1 MSRRPVAVVVGSGP
15 SGGMVARVLAL
26 SSEYEVV
33 VLEKGR
39 NFFSGL
45 GGPIEKVT
53 NSFAS
58 DEVGYITRNGA
69 VMQDPLAEPRT
80 FRTDPG
86 AGAHS
91 YVGNVQNLPTTVGGG
106 AVHYDAK
113 ARRFREVDFITNRLM
128 GGTADKPAIEGSTYA
143 DWPVHYQ
150 HLEAFYGVSEEI
162 VGIQGPA
169 RRSGKRVVNP
179 NACES
184 PRSTPFPMPPGT
196 DQLNSLLLADS
207 GHRLGYR
214 AAAVPTAV
222 NSRPYRGRPACNTC
236 GQCLSYG
243 CPSNAKGSGA
253 WPLHDALATGRVK
266 LVTEAN
272 VVGIEHSKASHGRYR
287 ATAVTYV
294 DGDGNRRTQR
304 ADLVVLANTPIEATR
319 LSILSG
325 IAKAPNE
332 SNLSSLTP
340 TATEPSGLLGR
351 NLMFHLQTIGIAV
364 MNQDIHAFR
373 GRASTQC
380 IDAFA
385 GPGPSAAE
393 FDPSV
398 PRGGIL
404 ELGGNYDPVAEAI
417 APAALVYGASQK
429 EWMEIGP
436 LTKRIASLTL
446 QGEDMPQLTNYV
458 DLDPS
463 VVDIFGQPAPRVT
476 YKNHPYELEA
486 AAYYIPKMKEILDNI
501 GGPTSP
507 WPTVRPIASAILNT
521 VVPAATP
528 GQLDSA
534 ASPITSATPFS
545 DVPASAHIMGTH
557 RMALDRD
564 HGPTDPYGRYWA
576 FDNLYYSGGGLF
588 CTAPGYNVTLTMWA
602 LSYWVGAAIAGG
614 VGQRASYR
622 AADIDAGHSQLVKVL
637 KRLDRSTMVARTV

>member
-1 MSRRPVAVVVGSGP
+1 MSHQPVAVVVGSGP

-26 SSEYEVV
+26 SDRYQVV

-39 NFFSGL
+39 NFFHGL
-45 GGPIEKVT
+45 GGPTDQVT

-69 VMQDPLAEPRT
+69 IMPDPLAEPRT
-80 FRTDPG
+80 FRTDPS
-86 AGAHS
+86 AGDHS
-91 YVGNVQNLPTTVGGG
+91 FVGNVQNLPTTVGGG

-113 ARRFREVDFITNRLM
+113 ARRFREVDFMTNSLM
-128 GGTADKPAIEGSTYA
+128 GGTADKPAVSGTTYT
-143 DWPVHYQ
+143 DWPVQYR
-150 HLEAFYGVSEEI
+150 HLEAFYGASEEI

-169 RRSGKRVVNP
+169 HRSGSRIANP
-179 NACES
+179 NPYES
-184 PRSTPFPMPPGT
+184 YRSTPFPMPPGT

-207 GHRLGYR
+207 GTRLGYQ

-266 LVTEAN
+266 LITEAN
-272 VVGIEHSKASHGRYR
+272 VVAIEHANAGHGRHK
-287 ATAVTYV
+287 ATGVTYI
-294 DGDGNRRTQR
+294 DGDGNRHTVA
-304 ADLVVLANTPIEATR
+304 ADVVVLANSPIEATR

-332 SNLSSLTP
+332 SSLSTLTP
-340 TATEPSGLLGR
+340 SATEPSGLLGR
-351 NLMFHLQTIGIAV
+351 NLMFHLQTIGISV

-380 IDAFA
+380 IDTFA
-385 GPGPSAAE
+385 GPGPSAAQ
-393 FDPSV
+393 FDPSI

-417 APAALVYGASQK
+417 APAALVYGATQK
-429 EWMEIGP
+429 EWMELGP

-446 QGEDMPQLTNYV
+446 QGEDMPQLANYV
-458 DLDPS
+458 DTDPS
-463 VVDIFGQPAPRVT
+463 VVDIFGQPVPRVT
-476 YKNHPYELEA
+476 YKNHSYELEA
-486 AAYYIPKMKEILDNI
+486 TAYYIPKMLEILDNI
-501 GGPTSP
+501 GGPSSP
-507 WPTVRPIASAILNT
+507 WPTVRPIASAIVNT
-521 VVPAATP
+521 VIPDVSP

-534 ASPITSATPFS
+534 DSPVTSATPFS
-545 DVPASAHIMGTH
+545 DIPASAHIMGTH
-557 RMALDRD
+557 RMALDAG

-602 LSYWVGAAIAGG
+602 LSYWVGAGIVAG
-614 VGQRASYR
+614 VGRRSGYTAH
-622 AADIDAGHSQLVKVL
+622 DVDNGHAQLIKVL
-637 KRLDRSTMVARTV
+637 KRLDPNTMVARSV